1 MNGEVVWFGLG
12 VQCFCAGMFRN
23 RKFICAMERNSA
35 ENKIVSSICCVLLQI
50 FICSQISH
58 EWHTFLHTKHFES
71 NFSPSAVY
79 CDKFSLFPLELSSRW
94 LHQHLLMF
102 PQFHYFDCSLCVFDD
117 VACKCCGNEVGFS
130 KKIMK
135 YIRVHEIFNR

>member
-79 CDKFSLFPLELSSRW
+79 CDKFSLFPLELSS
-94 LHQHLLMF
+94 MITPTF
-102 PQFHYFDCSLCVFDD
+102 AYFTISTALCVYLMMLHANVVETKLDFQ
-117 VACKCCGNEVGFS
+117 KNYEVHQS
-130 KKIMK
+130 PWNIQSV
-135 YIRVHEIFNR
+135 IL